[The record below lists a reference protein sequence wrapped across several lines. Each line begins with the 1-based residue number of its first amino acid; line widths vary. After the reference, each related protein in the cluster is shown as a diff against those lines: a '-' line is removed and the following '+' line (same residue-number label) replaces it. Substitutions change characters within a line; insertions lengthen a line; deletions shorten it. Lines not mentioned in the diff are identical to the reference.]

1 MINPGCEYYSAETKA
16 LQDCCHA
23 LVVAIVAGPEAELAE
38 ERRFNAWYNS
48 LSEVNRRGAKARRR
62 NMAERE

>member
-1 MINPGCEYYSAETKA
+1 MINPGCEYIPEFRE

-23 LVVAIVAGPEAELAE
+23 LVVAIVAGPKAELAE
-38 ERRFNAWYNS
+38 DRRFNAWYNS
-48 LSEVNRRGAKARRR
+48 PSQTNTRAAKVRRR